1 MHTHI
6 YTAHLIMS
14 PQFDIFDD
22 NVKVRDHVAVEHLA
36 PGQMWTKTSR
46 RFLDDTRRVV
56 LGSLELLNGAGCCVV
71 QYQGAVVDSQE
82 NQPSYE
88 RLC

>member
-6 YTAHLIMS
+6 YTVHLIMS

-22 NVKVRDHVAVEHLA
+22 DVKVRDHVEHLA

-46 RFLDDTRRVV
+46 HFLNDTRRVV
-56 LGSLELLNGAGCCVV
+56 LGSLELLNGAGWCVV
-71 QYQGAVVDSQE
+71 QYRVAVVASLE
-82 NQPSYE
+82 NQPSCE
-88 RLC
+88 RLS